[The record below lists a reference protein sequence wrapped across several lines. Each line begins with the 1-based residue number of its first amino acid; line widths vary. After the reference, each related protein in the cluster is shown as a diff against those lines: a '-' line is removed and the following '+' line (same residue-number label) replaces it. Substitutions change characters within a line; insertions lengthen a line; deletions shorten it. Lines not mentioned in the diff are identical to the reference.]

1 MSENLGVESIV
12 KSIISELVLNGS
24 IDLEKTLTD
33 RLEVAMSNCK
43 DKYFNEGYQIG
54 YQDGYDKGLLHQ
66 SIRGW

>member
-1 MSENLGVESIV
+1 MSEDLGVESIV

-43 DKYFNEGYQIG
+43 DKYFNEGYEIG
-54 YQDGYDKGLLHQ
+54 YQDGYNKGLLHQ
-66 SIRGW
+66 SIRR